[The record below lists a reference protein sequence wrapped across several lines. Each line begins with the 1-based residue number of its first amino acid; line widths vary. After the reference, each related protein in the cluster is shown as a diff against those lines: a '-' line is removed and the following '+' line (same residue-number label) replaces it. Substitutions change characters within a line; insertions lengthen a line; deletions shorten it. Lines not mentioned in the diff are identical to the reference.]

1 MQRNRQ
7 PEILD
12 SLAPE
17 DPAARHNRRDLRLI
31 NRLLGSTGWFARTL
45 AARLRPGASA
55 LEIGA
60 GTGELGEALAARGL
74 AWDGLDL
81 WPRPPGWPAARAW
94 HQADL
99 RAFGGYGRYEA
110 VAGNFILHQFSD
122 AELAE
127 LGGRLAAGPHL
138 LVFSEP
144 VRRRALQIACRLLL
158 PALGAN
164 YVSRHD
170 AHVSIASGFLG
181 EELPALLGL
190 APAAWAWR
198 CHTTALGAYRMVAW
212 RRPDPS
218 GPGGSRPT
226 P

>member
-12 SLAPE
+12 SLTPE

-31 NRLLGSTGWFARTL
+31 NGLLGSTGWFARTL
-45 AARLRPGASA
+45 AHRLRPGELA
-55 LEIGA
+55 LELGA
-60 GTGELGEALAARGL
+60 GTGELGGALAARGL

-81 WPRPPGWPAARAW
+81 WPRPPGWPAARDW

-99 RAFGGYGRYEA
+99 RSFGDYGRYDA
-110 VAGNFILHQFSD
+110 VAGNFILHQLSD
-122 AELAE
+122 AELAD
-127 LGGRLAAGPHL
+127 LGRRLAGGPRL

-144 VRRRALQIACRLLL
+144 VRRRALQLVCRFLL

-170 AHVSIASGFLG
+170 AHVSIAGGFLG
-181 EELPALLGL
+181 EELPALLRL
-190 APAAWAWR
+190 DPAAWTWR
-198 CHTTALGAYRMVAW
+198 CHTTGLGAYRMVAW
-212 RRPDPS
+212 RNPAASGRRP
-218 GPGGSRPT
+218 
-226 P
+226 